1 MTPAAAGPDKGP
13 DKGPDEAERCHVE
26 TRAQWRAWLAEHH
39 ADTPRVWVVTWKRTT
54 GRPAPSYDDLVEE
67 ALCYGWVDSTAG
79 TVDDE
84 RSMLRFTPRKPGS
97 GWARTNK
104 ARVERLTAAGAMAE
118 PGLESV
124 RRAHADGSWTLL
136 DDVEALVVP
145 DDLAVALAALPPAG
159 DNFDA
164 FPPSARRA
172 ILLWLVQAKRA
183 ETRSARVAKTAELAA
198 RNERAVR

>member
-1 MTPAAAGPDKGP
+1 MTPPAAAPNA
-13 DKGPDEAERCHVE
+13 PDEAERFHTE

-39 ADTPRVWVVTWKRTT
+39 ADAQRVWVVTWKRAT
-54 GRPAPSYDDLVEE
+54 GRPAPSYDELVEE

-79 TVDDE
+79 TLDDE

-104 ARVERLTAAGAMAE
+104 ARVERLSAAGLMAE

-124 RRAHADGSWTLL
+124 RRAHEDGSWTLL

-145 DDLAVALAALPPAG
+145 DDLAAALAALPPAR

-183 ETRSARVAKTAELAA
+183 ETRGARIRRTAELAA

>member
-1 MTPAAAGPDKGP
+1 VTPPDAAP
-13 DKGPDEAERCHVE
+13 ESERFHPG
-26 TRAQWRAWLAEHH
+26 TRAEWRAWLAEHH
-39 ADTPRVWVVTWKRTT
+39 ANRPRVWVVTWKRAT

-67 ALCYGWVDSTAG
+67 ALCYAWVDSTAG
-79 TVDDE
+79 TLDDE

-97 GWARTNK
+97 GWARTNQ
-104 ARVERLTAAGAMAE
+104 ARVERLSAAGLMAE

-124 RRAHADGSWTLL
+124 RRAHEDGSWTLL

-145 DDLAVALAALPPAG
+145 DDLAAALAALPPARE
-159 DNFDA
+159 NFDA

-183 ETRSARVAKTAELAA
+183 ETRSARIRKTAELAA

>member
-1 MTPAAAGPDKGP
+1 MTPATGPGAGDG
-13 DKGPDEAERCHVE
+13 DAERFHAG
-26 TRAQWRAWLAEHH
+26 TREQWRAWLAEHH
-39 ADTPRVWVVTWKRTT
+39 ANAPRVWVVTWKRAT

-67 ALCYGWVDSTAG
+67 ALCFGWVDSTAG
-79 TVDDE
+79 TLDDE

-104 ARVERLTAAGAMAE
+104 ARVERLSAAGLMAA

-124 RRAHADGSWTLL
+124 RRAHEDGSWTLL

-145 DDLAVALAALPPAG
+145 DDLAAALAELPPARE
-159 DNFDA
+159 NFDA

-172 ILLWLVQAKRA
+172 ILLWLIQAKRA
-183 ETRSARVAKTAELAA
+183 ETREVRVRKTAELAA

>member
-1 MTPAAAGPDKGP
+1 MTPPRGTAADA
-13 DKGPDEAERCHVE
+13 AERFHPE
-26 TRAQWRAWLAEHH
+26 SRAQWRAWLAAHH
-39 ADTPRVWVVTWKRTT
+39 ADTPRVWVVTWKRAT

-79 TVDDE
+79 TLDGE
-84 RSMLRFTPRKPGS
+84 RSMLRFGPRKPGS

-104 ARVERLTAAGAMAE
+104 ARIERLTAEGLMAE
-118 PGLESV
+118 PGLAVV
-124 RRAHADGSWTLL
+124 RRAQEDGSWSLL

-145 DDLAVALAALPPAG
+145 DDLAAELAARPPAREH
-159 DNFDA
+159 FDA

-183 ETRSARVAKTAELAA
+183 ETRASRVRKAAELAQ
-198 RNERAVR
+198 RNERAVP

>member
-1 MTPAAAGPDKGP
+1 VTPAAGPGAGAD
-13 DKGPDEAERCHVE
+13 DAERFHAG
-26 TRAQWRAWLAEHH
+26 TRERWRAWLAEHH
-39 ADTPRVWVVTWKRTT
+39 ADAPRVWVVTWKRAT

-67 ALCYGWVDSTAG
+67 ALCFGWVDSTAG
-79 TVDDE
+79 TLDDE

-104 ARVERLTAAGAMAE
+104 ARVERLTAAGLMAE

-124 RRAHADGSWTLL
+124 RRAHEDGSWTLL

-145 DDLAVALAALPPAG
+145 DDLAAALAELPPAR

-172 ILLWLVQAKRA
+172 ILLWLIQAKRA
-183 ETRSARVAKTAELAA
+183 ETREARVRKTAELAA